1 MKNILLFTDYND
13 QNAQAAKF
21 ALWLAATMK
30 VRLFIW
36 NTFNPSAK
44 LFAAQKSVAGFND
57 ALPVISDRA
66 NEWIKKLT
74 AEIRTGTGL
83 KPLVQFIDRDQ
94 CLKEKLLAVVRKE
107 DIGLL
112 VKQVRDNKDSNVLI
126 DGSGIYSAM
135 RTNCPILL
143 VPEKLTWKSLDKI
156 LYVADLRY
164 CRKNVVRLLGQLAAA
179 FNASVTIADLA
190 AKGMPYLEDNYA
202 REVYHDAIDGVAN
215 QDHFYLSHI
224 RERNIPKAIDVLVND
239 LKADLL
245 VLVNKRYHFNELLG
259 SAAPYILPAYIHIPV
274 MIFPS

>member
-13 QNAQAAKF
+13 QNVQATKF

-57 ALPVISDRA
+57 AFSIISDRA
-66 NEWIKKLT
+66 NEWIEKLT
-74 AEIRTGTGL
+74 AEISTGTGL
-83 KPLVQFIDRDQ
+83 KPLVQFIDRDE
-94 CLKEKLLAVVRKE
+94 CLTEKLLAVVRKE

-112 VKQVRDNKDSNVLI
+112 VKQVRDNKDSNALI

-135 RTNCPILL
+135 RTNCPLLL
-143 VPEKLTWKSLDKI
+143 VPEKLTCRSLDKI

-164 CRKNVVRLLGQLAAA
+164 CRKNVVRLLGQLAAV

-202 REVYHDAIDGVAN
+202 REVYHEAIDGVAN
-215 QDHFYLSHI
+215 QDHFYLGHI

-239 LKADLL
+239 LHADLL
-245 VLVNKRYHFNELLG
+245 VLVNRRYHFNELLG
-259 SAAPYILPAYIHIPV
+259 STAPYIMPPYIHIPV